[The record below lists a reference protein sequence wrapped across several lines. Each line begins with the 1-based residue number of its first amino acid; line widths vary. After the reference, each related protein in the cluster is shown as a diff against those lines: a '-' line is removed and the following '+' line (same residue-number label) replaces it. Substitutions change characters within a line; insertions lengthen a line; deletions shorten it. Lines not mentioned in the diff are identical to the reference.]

1 MKRVFLIV
9 LDSFG
14 IGAQPDAA
22 EFGDAGSNTLG
33 AVRKI
38 PGFSVPNLQKLGLFH
53 LDGVDPVSGQSS
65 GFSGSIARMREL
77 SRGKD
82 TITGHWEI
90 AGIVSKEAMPTYPE
104 GFSQEFCR
112 EFSRRT
118 GRGLLCNRPYSGTQV
133 LTDFGE
139 RHLQSGDL
147 ILYTSA
153 DSVCQLAAHEEVVSV
168 EQLYAYCEIARSMLR
183 VGRVIA
189 RPFRGAFPNFK
200 RTSARRDF
208 ALEPPDT
215 TILDVLCE
223 NGLATISIGK
233 IQDIFAGRSIS
244 RAIHTEDNT
253 DGMAQT
259 EKTAREA
266 FHGLCF
272 VNLVDFDM
280 KYGHRN
286 DTEGYAKALTEFDR
300 WLGGFLPL
308 LGEEDLLLLTADHG
322 CDPSFPGTDHTRE
335 YTPLLAW
342 GASVKHGKN
351 LGTRSGFMDI
361 GKTVLEYFGL
371 PNTLP
376 GQSFWQEISLR

>member
-33 AVRKI
+33 AVRKS
-38 PGFSVPNLQKLGLFH
+38 PRFSVPNLQRLGLFH
-53 LDGVDPVSGQSS
+53 LDGVAPASGQSS
-65 GFSGSIARMREL
+65 GFSGCIARMEEL

-90 AGIVSKEAMPTYPE
+90 AGLISEKAMPAYPE

-153 DSVCQLAAHEEVVSV
+153 DSVCQLAAHEEIVSV
-168 EQLYAYCEIARSMLR
+168 RKLYEYCEIARSMLG

-189 RPFRGAFPNFK
+189 RPFRGAFPNFE

-208 ALEPPDT
+208 ALEPPGKTMLD
-215 TILDVLCE
+215 ILRED
-223 NGLATISIGK
+223 GLATISIGK

-244 RAIHTEDNT
+244 RAIHTEDNR

-259 EKTAREA
+259 AAVAREA
-266 FHGLCF
+266 FQGLCF

-286 DTEGYAKALTEFDR
+286 DVDGYANALTEFDH
-300 WLGGFLPL
+300 WLGDFLPL
-308 LGEEDLLLLTADHG
+308 LGLEDLLLITADHG

-351 LGTRSGFMDI
+351 LGTRAGFTDI
-361 GKTVLEYFGL
+361 GKTILEYFDL

-376 GQSFWQEISLR
+376 GKSFWREISLR

>member
-33 AVRKI
+33 AVRKS

-53 LDGVDPVSGQSS
+53 LDGVAPAAGQSS

-104 GFSQEFCR
+104 GFSQEFCG

-168 EQLYAYCEIARSMLR
+168 EQLYEYCEIARSMLR

-189 RPFRGAFPNFK
+189 RPFRGAFPNFE

-244 RAIHTEDNT
+244 RAIHTEDNR
-253 DGMAQT
+253 DGMTQT

-342 GASVKHGKN
+342 GASVKHGGN
-351 LGTRSGFMDI
+351 LETRSGFMDI

-376 GQSFWQEISLR
+376 GKSFWQEIRLR